1 MAKRRA
7 CGAAGLA
14 IAVLVLAV
22 PSPGEDFQGKVVR
35 ILDGDTI
42 EVLHSLRAERIR
54 LHGVD
59 APEKSQA
66 FGSRARQFTA
76 GLVFGRSV
84 TVREKGRDRYGR
96 TLAEIVLPD
105 GRILNRELVA
115 SGFAWHYKRYSS
127 DLGLARLEER
137 RVRRRGGC
145 GSTPTR
151 LLRGSSEDLSGRK
164 SRVRRSSGTGKDGSR
179 NGERDG
185 TSEER

>member
-7 CGAAGLA
+7 SSVAGLA
-14 IAVLVLAV
+14 IALFVLAV

-35 ILDGDTI
+35 IVDGDTI
-42 EVLHSLRAERIR
+42 EVLHRLRPERIR

-76 GLVFGRSV
+76 GLVFARIV

-96 TLAEIVLPD
+96 TLAEIALPD

-115 SGFAWHYKRYSS
+115 NGFAWHYKRYSS
-127 DLGLARLEER
+127 DRDLARLEETARAQKRGLWVDAHPVAPWEFR
-137 RVRRRGGC
+137 RLEAQKKLGG
-145 GSTPTR
+145 SM
-151 LLRGSSEDLSGRK
+151 LRY
-164 SRVRRSSGTGKDGSR
+164 
-179 NGERDG
+179 GER
-185 TSEER
+185 RF

>member
-7 CGAAGLA
+7 GSVVGLA
-14 IAVLVLAV
+14 IALLVLAV
-22 PSPGEDFQGKVVR
+22 PSGGEDFQGKVVR
-35 ILDGDTI
+35 IVDGDTI

-76 GLVFGRSV
+76 GLVFGRIV

-96 TLAEIVLPD
+96 TLAQIALPD

-115 SGFAWHYKRYSS
+115 NGFAWHYKRYSS
-127 DLGLARLEER
+127 DLSLARLEEAARGEKKGLWVDAHPVAPWEFR
-137 RVRRRGGC
+137 RVEAQKKPGAAMLRYGGRRF
-145 GSTPTR
+145 
-151 LLRGSSEDLSGRK
+151 
-164 SRVRRSSGTGKDGSR
+164 
-179 NGERDG
+179 
-185 TSEER
+185 

>member
-7 CGAAGLA
+7 GSVVGLA
-14 IAVLVLAV
+14 IALLVLAV
-22 PSPGEDFQGKVVR
+22 PSAGEDFQGKVVR
-35 ILDGDTI
+35 IVDGDTI

-76 GLVFGRSV
+76 GLVFGRIV

-96 TLAEIVLPD
+96 TLAEIALPD

-115 SGFAWHYKRYSS
+115 NGFAWHYKRYSS
-127 DLGLARLEER
+127 DRQ
-137 RVRRRGGC
+137 
-145 GSTPTR
+145 
-151 LLRGSSEDLSGRK
+151 SGAI
-164 SRVRRSSGTGKDGSR
+164 G
-179 NGERDG
+179 RDG
-185 TSEER
+185 ACAEAGVVGRRPPGCSVGVPKT